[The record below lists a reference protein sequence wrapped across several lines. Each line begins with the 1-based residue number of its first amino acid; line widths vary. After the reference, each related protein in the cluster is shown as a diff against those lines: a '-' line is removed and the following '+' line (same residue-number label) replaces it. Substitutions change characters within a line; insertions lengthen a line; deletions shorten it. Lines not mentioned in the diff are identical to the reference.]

1 MHQSE
6 SEFEESHRLKQ
17 QMEENV
23 HRSEAQLEEN
33 NRLKQELERKIHQS
47 VFQLQENDRLK
58 QQMEQKIHQ
67 SGDVYNVKNL
77 RQMVIKHVDKLRNL
91 SRGLGDLDAQ
101 LNGKVVE
108 LERGINDLRVEFSVN
123 YGPIVPG
130 TP

>member
-1 MHQSE
+1 M
-6 SEFEESHRLKQ
+6 
-17 QMEENV
+17 
-23 HRSEAQLEEN
+23 
-33 NRLKQELERKIHQS
+33 IHQS

-77 RQMVIKHVDKLRNL
+77 RQMVIKHVNKLRDL
-91 SRGLGDLDAQ
+91 SRGLGDLNQRFQRSDAQ

-108 LERGINDLRVEFSVN
+108 LERGINDLRVKFTVN
-123 YGPIVPG
+123 CGPIVPG